1 MDIINGNYGKLLG
14 MCIINKAY
22 SEKIITCK
30 RINPLI
36 FIREGTPDKKWAMVV
51 AVILIS
57 VLI

>member
-1 MDIINGNYGKLLG
+1 MF
-14 MCIINKAY
+14 IINKAY